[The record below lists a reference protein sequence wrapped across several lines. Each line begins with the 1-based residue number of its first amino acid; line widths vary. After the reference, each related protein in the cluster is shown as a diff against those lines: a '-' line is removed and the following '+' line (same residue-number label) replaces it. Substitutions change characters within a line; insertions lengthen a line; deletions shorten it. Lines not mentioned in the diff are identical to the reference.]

1 MRWLYRQYNRALR
14 LLRRLFPSSLAIS
27 KFVQEHFLYV
37 PERPSM
43 VSSVYGPIYAPY
55 YHCHAPFEGKPDF
68 YNRDG
73 KPLKGF
79 FLRDAISAHLPYAG
93 SKYFFWDHFNI
104 GLDTHF
110 YAHGAMLETMGHPAR
125 RYGMFT
131 ESEGIIPEQYAIFKR
146 YPGLEKDFDAVF
158 TYSTELLEKLP
169 NARFFP
175 FCASVWYANEVFE
188 GKADKTSISE
198 LAFQD
203 KDRDLSMICSPKRL
217 TPMQLI
223 RHRFAGEAKR
233 SGKVEVFGGFDGGL
247 RLPFKSQALRRY
259 RFHIVVEN
267 DLRPFY
273 FTEKV
278 MDCFASMTV
287 PVYLGASRIGEFF
300 NQDGIITISQNTPMK
315 EILKQCTEQE
325 YLTRLPAVQDNFR
338 RVLPY
343 AICAPAQARPHCAV
357 IAA

>member
-1 MRWLYRQYNRALR
+1 MRWLDKQYNRALR
-14 LLRRLFPSSLAIS
+14 LLRRLFPTSPSVS
-27 KFVQEHFLYV
+27 KFVQEHLRYV
-37 PERPSM
+37 PEAPSI

-55 YHCHAPFEGKPDF
+55 YQCHAPFEGEPELF
-68 YNRDG
+68 NREG
-73 KPLKGF
+73 RPLKGF
-79 FLRDAISAHLPYAG
+79 FLRDAISAHLPYAH

-110 YAHGAMLETMGHPAR
+110 YAHGAMLETMGHPKR
-125 RYGMFT
+125 RYGLFV
-131 ESEGIIPEQYAIFKR
+131 ESEGIIPEHYAIFKR

-175 FCASVWYANEVFE
+175 CASSIWYSREIYD
-188 GKADKTSISE
+188 GKVDDTKISE
-198 LAFQD
+198 LAYQE
-203 KDRDLSMICSPKRL
+203 KDRGISMICSPKRL

-223 RHRFAGEAKR
+223 RHRIAAEAKH
-233 SGKVEVFGGFDGGL
+233 SGKVDVFGGFDGGP

-278 MDCFASMTV
+278 MDCFVSMTI
-287 PVYLGASRIGEFF
+287 PVYLGASRIGDFF
-300 NQDGIITISQNTPMK
+300 NSEGIIAITQDTPME

-325 YLTRLPAVQDNFR
+325 YSMRLAAVQDNYR
-338 RVLPY
+338 RALPY
-343 AICAPAQARPHCAV
+343 LNLDDKFYEEFFL
-357 IAA
+357 